1 MWNSYIL
8 KWAQKLFIG
17 KESKPKEEK
26 KPKEKSPEKPVTQPA
41 EEAEKPPPKKIDY
54 FADVPER

>member
-1 MWNSYIL
+1 MITKS
-8 KWAQKLFIG
+8 FTG

-26 KPKEKSPEKPVTQPA
+26 KPKEKSPEKPIAQAT

-54 FADVPER
+54 FADVPKR